1 MMKRFFIFMLG
12 FLVFA
17 GCSSLRVNHDYDTE
31 FNFTKQQS
39 FAVAHHNREGDDTL
53 HNDRV
58 LKALEADLVSKGY
71 TKTKKEDADLVFVF
85 HTSVENKT
93 DIDTDYQMV
102 GYRRFGYGGAMIAT
116 TNTYHY
122 TKGTLIV
129 DALNPNDEKI
139 VWRGIATDTLNEK
152 KTPEKRTEYINE
164 VITELM
170 KVFPSK
176 TVAK

>member
-1 MMKRFFIFMLG
+1 MKRFFILMLSA
-12 FLVFA
+12 LVFSA
-17 GCSSLRVNHDYDTE
+17 CSSLRVSHDYDTE
-31 FNFTKQQS
+31 FDFIKQKT
-39 FAVAHHNREGDDTL
+39 FAIAHNNREGEDTL

-58 LKALEADLVSKGY
+58 QKALEVDLVSKGY
-71 TKTKKEDADLVFVF
+71 TKTIKKDANLVFVF

-93 DIDTDYQMV
+93 DIETDYQMI

-152 KTPEKRTEYINE
+152 KTPEERTEYVNK
-164 VITELM
+164 VVNAMM

-176 TVAK
+176 IVAK